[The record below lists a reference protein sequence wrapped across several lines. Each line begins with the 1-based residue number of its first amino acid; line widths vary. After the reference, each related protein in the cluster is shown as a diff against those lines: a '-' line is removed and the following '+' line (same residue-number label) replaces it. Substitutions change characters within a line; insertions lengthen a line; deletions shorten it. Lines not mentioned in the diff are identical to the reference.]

1 MEEEDSAAATIVL
14 GEKQPIQIDKHI
26 LPIKEQKSEHG
37 VSDSLIQDNIDS
49 LVKNVAELDIL
60 KLDIKNPTT
69 KVKNAYTLVPR
80 YLNWFYFIRWLIFL
94 YLFQG

>member
-1 MEEEDSAAATIVL
+1 MNKLISFHFPLQVVEEEDSATIVL

-69 KVKNAYTLVPR
+69 KVKKRL
-80 YLNWFYFIRWLIFL
+80 YF
-94 YLFQG
+94 GT